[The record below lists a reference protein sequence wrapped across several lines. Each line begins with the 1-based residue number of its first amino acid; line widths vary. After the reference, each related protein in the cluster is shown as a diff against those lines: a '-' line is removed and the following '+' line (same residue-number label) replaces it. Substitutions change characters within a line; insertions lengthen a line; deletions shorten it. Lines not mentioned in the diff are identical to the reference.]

1 MTPPHYVLTG
11 GPCSGKTTLVFELE
25 KQGHA
30 ILPEAARMF
39 IEEQLALG
47 KTIPEM
53 HQDLSKFEHD
63 ILRRHVELEAK
74 VPKDKMMFFDR
85 GIPDNVA
92 YFRFTDLPI
101 DEELRKA
108 LDATNTGK
116 SFSLRCWTTPM
127 TRRDSKRRRR
137 RNAYTVRSGARM
149 KNLGTSSWTCP
160 CCRYRNA
167 PNSCSRTYENH
178 RHRGRGTAREN
189 AYGCGARTWIRGRC
203 VGPDAEFS
211 GRAGRG

>member
-53 HQDLSKFEHD
+53 RQDLSKFEHD
-63 ILRRHVELEAK
+63 ILRRHVELESK
-74 VPKDKMMFFDR
+74 VPKDKVMFFDR

-92 YFRFTDLPI
+92 YFRFTNLPI

-108 LDATNTGK
+108 LDAAKYRKVFFLEMLDYANDEAR
-116 SFSLRCWTTPM
+116 FETPEEAQRIHSEI
-127 TRRDSKRRRR
+127 RR
-137 RNAYTVRSGARM
+137 AYEEFGHIIVDVPVLPIPER
-149 KNLGTSSWTCP
+149 
-160 CCRYRNA
+160 
-167 PNSCSRTYENH
+167 
-178 RHRGRGTAREN
+178 
-189 AYGCGARTWIRGRC
+189 
-203 VGPDAEFS
+203 AEFVL
-211 GRAGRG
+211 ANL